1 VASDEGEARQ
11 DVHGN
16 ILSGYWEGGARS
28 DPDGIPPVQD
38 PTECTARGRMFVK
51 RKRMRSGLRG
61 VGLAALAAVVAYGG
75 FGCAQSRPCMIIP
88 AQIELAKSRR
98 DKAKEAYD
106 QRLEEVTRALTNLEA
121 SRSRLER
128 LAEERQELQELLG
141 NGGDQ

>member
-1 VASDEGEARQ
+1 
-11 DVHGN
+11 
-16 ILSGYWEGGARS
+16 
-28 DPDGIPPVQD
+28 
-38 PTECTARGRMFVK
+38 MFVK
-51 RKRMRSGLRG
+51 RKRSRARLPG

-75 FGCAQSRPCMIIP
+75 VGCAQSRPCMIIP

-128 LAEERQELQELLG
+128 LEEERQELGELLKT
-141 NGGDQ
+141 GGDQ